1 MFTVTFKG
9 TKMMAV
15 NAVLESLF
23 NRLILSTYSDP
34 CNIDIALFHVRT
46 NKCIL
51 KVRNK
56 SFIALL

>member
-34 CNIDIALFHVRT
+34 FTIDIALFQVRT

-51 KVRNK
+51 KVRNN
-56 SFIALL
+56 